1 MRSVGRPVLEEEP
14 GPAVPVASL
23 VDRLRAAI
31 VLGTVA
37 PGERLVQ
44 ADLAARFGVSRI
56 PLREALYALQGEG
69 LVVIEPNRGTICRP
83 LEARDLADLYTLRI
97 ALEQLAVTA
106 AAERFVDLRA
116 ATDRMSVLAL
126 AAHAA
131 GDLNRMIALDCDFHA
146 ALAEGAGNVHLARAL
161 GSCWSQIMRG
171 MHFYFTLDVYPP
183 DVWSEHLAIAQAVA
197 LGDTEGALAR
207 ATAHIGTSRNA
218 ILEALRG
225 KKR

>member
-1 MRSVGRPVLEEEP
+1 MLTLPDG
-14 GPAVPVASL
+14 SL

-44 ADLAARFGVSRI
+44 ADLAAQFGVSRI
-56 PLREALYALQGEG
+56 PLREALHVLHGEG
-69 LVVIEPNRGTICRP
+69 LVVIEPNRGTVCRP
-83 LEARDLADLYTLRI
+83 LEPRDLSDLYTLRI
-97 ALEQLAVTA
+97 ALEGLAVSA

-116 ATDRMSVLAL
+116 ATERMSAQAL

-131 GDLNRMIALDCDFHA
+131 GDLNRLIALDRDFHA
-146 ALAEGAGNVHLARAL
+146 ALSDGAGNGHLARAF

-171 MHFYFTLDVYPP
+171 MHFYFTITAYRD
-183 DVWSEHLAIAQAVA
+183 DVWAEHLAVAQAVA
-197 LGDTEGALAR
+197 LGDSAGALAL
-207 ATAHIGTSRNA
+207 ATAHIGVSRTA

>member
-1 MRSVGRPVLEEEP
+1 MRTVGRPLPAPEFDSAP
-14 GPAVPVASL
+14 AAGPL

-31 VLGTVA
+31 VLGTIA

-56 PLREALYALQGEG
+56 PLREALHALHGEG

-83 LEARDLADLYTLRI
+83 LEPRDLADLYTLRI
-97 ALEQLAVTA
+97 ALEQLAVSA

-116 ATDRMSVLAL
+116 STERMGDQAL

-131 GDLNRMIALDCDFHA
+131 GDLNRLIALDRDFHA
-146 ALAEGAGNVHLARAL
+146 ALAAGAGNVHLAGAL
-161 GSCWSQIMRG
+161 GTCWSQIMRG
-171 MHFYFTLDVYPP
+171 MHYYFTLDVYPP
-183 DVWSEHLAIAQAVA
+183 DVWSEHHAIAEAVA
-197 LGDTEGALAR
+197 HGDTGDAVAR
-207 ATAHIGTSRNA
+207 ATAHIGISRNA